1 VENVGTDRSAEL
13 RQAEAALLRGDWQAA
28 RSGFEAA
35 VREQPDEP
43 NALDG
48 LGSALFWLNQLDQA
62 LRFRER
68 AYVAFVR
75 DGLLGRAAWLA
86 RWLAMIYWL
95 AYENEAAANGW
106 AARSARL
113 LEETGPCPELAQIKV
128 LRSMAGGDWNVV
140 LRDTEEAI
148 ELAHAFNN
156 PDCEIVAIAYSGL
169 ALASMGRVPEGMA
182 RLDEAMAAA
191 TGGEM
196 RNLEAIGWVYCAMLT
211 ACERFV
217 DYTRATQW
225 CQVTDSFVARY
236 QTSPMSGSCR
246 ACYGGVLTATG
257 RWTEAERELRL
268 ALDAFETAQVRG
280 MRVDALVRLAEL
292 RFRQGRL
299 DEAQQ
304 LLEGFEAHPDA
315 AATRAGLHLAR
326 GKPGLAKAVL
336 DRRLNELGPRNVQ
349 AVPILR
355 RLAHVTLGQGD
366 LPAAQA
372 TLDYLA
378 QLAATTRLAY
388 VEGIAELVHAEILHA
403 RHEDPVPHFETALH
417 HLLRADMP
425 LESGEARL
433 GLAEALAQVD
443 PEVAL
448 AEARSAL
455 TVFQQLGAAPHADW
469 AAAVLRRLGEVPR
482 TGPKVA
488 HQLSEREREVLRLI
502 GLGLSNEQI
511 ARQLVISRRTAEHH
525 VGSIL
530 SKLGLTNR
538 AEVAAY
544 AARHPVPRTPY
555 ASR

>member
-1 VENVGTDRSAEL
+1 MRTDRSADL
-13 RQAEAALLRGDWQAA
+13 LQAEAALARGDWQAA

-35 VREQPDEP
+35 LGERPDDP
-43 NALDG
+43 DALDG
-48 LGSALFWLNQLDQA
+48 LGTTLFWLNQLDLA

-68 AYVAFVR
+68 AYAEFAR
-75 DGLLGRAAWLA
+75 EGLLGRAAWIA

-95 AYENEAAANGW
+95 AYQNEAAANGW

-113 LEETGPCPELAQIKV
+113 LEETGPCAELAQIKV
-128 LRSMAGGDWNVV
+128 LQSMAGGDWNVV

-148 ELAHAFNN
+148 ELARAFSN
-156 PDCEIVAIAYSGL
+156 PDCEVVALAYSGL
-169 ALASMGRVPEGMA
+169 ALASMGRVREGMA

-196 RNLEAIGWVYCAMLT
+196 RNLEAVGWVYCAMLT

-225 CQVTDSFVARY
+225 CQVADSFVARY

-257 RWTEAERELRL
+257 RWTDAERELRL
-268 ALDAFETAQVRG
+268 ALQAFETAQHRG
-280 MRVDALVRLAEL
+280 MRVDALVRMAGL
-292 RFRQGRL
+292 RLRQGRL

-315 AATRAGLHLAR
+315 VTTLAGLHLAR
-326 GKPGLAKAVL
+326 GKPGLARAVL
-336 DRRLNELGPRNVQ
+336 DRRLKELGPQNLQ

-355 RLAHVTLGQGD
+355 LLAQVTLGQGD
-366 LPAAQA
+366 IPGAWA

-378 QLAATTRLAY
+378 QLAAISGLAY
-388 VEGIAELVHAEILHA
+388 VEGIAQLVHAEIRHA
-403 RHEDPVPHFETALH
+403 THEDPVPYLEIALQ

-433 GLAEALAQVD
+433 LLAEALAEVD

-448 AEARSAL
+448 ADARSAL
-455 TVFQQLGAAPHADW
+455 RVFQELGAAPHADR
-469 AAAVLRRLGEVPR
+469 AASVLRRLGETPR

-488 HQLSEREREVLRLI
+488 HQLSAREREVLRLV

-525 VGSIL
+525 VGTIL
-530 SKLGLTNR
+530 SKLGLANR

-544 AARHPVPRTPY
+544 AARHAIPSEATQSVHE
-555 ASR
+555 